1 MNCFCSIQIL
11 VSQPQRVIA
20 WPFSIA
26 GVWATQNWSWHT
38 LTDNLHASHDKISS
52 KQSPVMKIKKLWL
65 GASGTD
71 QVFYCTQNSNQLDFY
86 TPLPPNILSPHPN
99 PFPQH
104 LQWWKWSLRWHK
116 KNVKC
121 QTETRSTTNPIQ
133 CNKTTCFSHC
143 AIWEWRQQNNSHY
156 YLHSTPPQKKN
167 WPQLLCIHYILS
179 AAVAQSMWVEN
190 KDIQQQWR

>member
-1 MNCFCSIQIL
+1 M
-11 VSQPQRVIA
+11 IA

-38 LTDNLHASHDKISS
+38 LTDNLQASHDKISS
-52 KQSPVMKIKKLWL
+52 KQSPVMKIEKLWL

-71 QVFYCTQNSNQLDFY
+71 QVFYCAQNSNQFDFY
-86 TPLPPNILSPHPN
+86 TPLPPNTLSPHPN

-104 LQWWKWSLRWHK
+104 LQWWKWSLHWHK

-133 CNKTTCFSHC
+133 CNKTTCFLHC

-156 YLHSTPPQKKN
+156 YLHSTPPPPPPKKKLTSAVVHPLYTICSCGSEHVGREQGYSTTVKINNISNIQKSK
-167 WPQLLCIHYILS
+167 
-179 AAVAQSMWVEN
+179 
-190 KDIQQQWR
+190 